1 MRTALMCMCVCT
13 CVCLCVGVC
22 LQQAPALGKQRLG
35 LAQRLQ
41 KESPGRL
48 PAAWPEAHGPAER
61 PVVAGGTSVW
71 VCLFVGTEDVPSLLW
86 ERRVPPAA

>member
-1 MRTALMCMCVCT
+1 MCSWG
-13 CVCLCVGVC
+13 LG
-22 LQQAPALGKQRLG
+22 APTRRHPGHSLPLG